1 MHGHFQLF
9 AAICQGI
16 MSVINGVGY
25 KIYVKELWENFEIV
39 EWIVK
44 YQKDEFELESKSG
57 TISQWVFE
65 TDKLE

>member
-25 KIYVKELWENFEIV
+25 KIYVKELWESFEIV
-39 EWIVK
+39 KWIMK
-44 YQKDEFELESKSG
+44 YQKGEYELESKSG
-57 TISQWVFE
+57 TISQLVFK